1 MRKLK
6 NAVAITSIIAI
17 VAVVAALVAVNP
29 MDNAQ
34 AQTSNGICGRDA
46 TVQTAIMASIADVS
60 RCADVTNQHLAAIT
74 GTLDL
79 SDNSLTELAA
89 TDLEGLSGITA
100 LDLSDNR
107 HRLHAEPR
115 LRRQMTA
122 LQEIDLSGNGMSMLP
137 PDPFHKNPNLE
148 VMDAS
153 DNDITWLE
161 EGVFIN
167 NGALLEV
174 DLSDNDINYLSGTEF
189 TSSPLLTKIDLA
201 NNALPGLSMDM
212 FKGLYGLEELYLAG
226 NTGAPFSIDVQ
237 ALDLGA
243 NAFEVGIGGGAPPFD
258 MSANVTATG
267 GTLSHSSRHLPG
279 RRPGNEQGH
288 HRHSLGRWAGNR
300 HRE

>member
-60 RCADVTNQHLAAIT
+60 RCADVTNQRLAAIT

-107 HRLHAEPR
+107 
-115 LRRQMTA
+115 
-122 LQEIDLSGNGMSMLP
+122 IDFMPS
-137 PDPFHKNPNLE
+137 H
-148 VMDAS
+148 
-153 DNDITWLE
+153 
-161 EGVFIN
+161 VFD
-167 NGALLEV
+167 G
-174 DLSDNDINYLSGTEF
+174 
-189 TSSPLLTKIDLA
+189 K
-201 NNALPGLSMDM
+201 
-212 FKGLYGLEELYLAG
+212 
-226 NTGAPFSIDVQ
+226 
-237 ALDLGA
+237 
-243 NAFEVGIGGGAPPFD
+243 
-258 MSANVTATG
+258 
-267 GTLSHSSRHLPG
+267 
-279 RRPGNEQGH
+279 
-288 HRHSLGRWAGNR
+288 
-300 HRE
+300 